1 MFLTAFAGVIDL
13 RTGVMTC
20 VNAGHNSPVVK
31 YADGTAEY
39 LKTKHSLV
47 LSASRKARYTAV
59 DLQLKKN
66 DKIILY
72 TDGVTEAMNCSKQ
85 LFGEEQ
91 LLKTLSSNNISPEEI
106 VHLIRAEVSNF
117 AGSEPQND
125 DITLL
130 VMEYR

>member
-1 MFLTAFAGVIDL
+1 MFLTVFAGVIDL
-13 RTGVMTC
+13 KTGIMTC
-20 VNAGHNSPVVK
+20 VNAGHNPPVLK
-31 YADGTAEY
+31 HADGKAEY
-39 LKTKHSLV
+39 LKIKHSLV

-59 DLQLKKN
+59 ELQLNKN

-72 TDGVTEAMNCSKQ
+72 TDGVTEAMNCSKE

-91 LLKTLSSNNISPEEI
+91 LLKLLSANDASPEET
-106 VHLIRAEVSNF
+106 VHLIRKNVSEF

-130 VMEYR
+130 VLQYR

>member
-13 RTGVMTC
+13 KTGIMTC
-20 VNAGHNSPVVK
+20 VNAGHNPPVLK
-31 YADGTAEY
+31 HADGTAEY
-39 LKTKHSLV
+39 LKIKHSLV

-91 LLKTLSSNNISPEEI
+91 LLKTLSSNNTSPEET
-106 VHLIRAEVSNF
+106 VHLIRSEVAAF

-130 VMEYR
+130 VLEYK